1 VVGSSNLQER
11 VHSPVTDQRPNNGSL
26 PKPSIEDIL
35 AHVAA
40 KRRKNGH
47 LFAPAAET
55 LMGEQIDCVHR
66 TSN

>member
-1 VVGSSNLQER
+1 
-11 VHSPVTDQRPNNGSL
+11 VTDQRPNNGSL